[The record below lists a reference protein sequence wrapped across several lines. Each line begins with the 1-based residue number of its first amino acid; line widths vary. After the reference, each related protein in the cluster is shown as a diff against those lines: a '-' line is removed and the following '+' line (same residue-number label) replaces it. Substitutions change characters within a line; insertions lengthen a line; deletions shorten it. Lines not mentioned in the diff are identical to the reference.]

1 MPEESSLQ
9 GPEES
14 LAPPLLEPDPDAT
27 EAFALVHYFYERF
40 HHVPKVTPLAKE
52 LEQARKLIAEC
63 GLEQARYNV
72 DFAYQVAPETKYQPQ
87 VFGGILSYAD
97 RALDNYQKKERVHQQ
112 EQKKRQLAQAEE
124 QGLREERERRAQLTQ
139 RYQALSPEEQAR
151 LQEQAKANLM
161 QRSYKPEM
169 MFAAVVNSEI
179 YRLMETQ
186 EITST

>member
-1 MPEESSLQ
+1 
-9 GPEES
+9 
-14 LAPPLLEPDPDAT
+14 
-27 EAFALVHYFYERF
+27 
-40 HHVPKVTPLAKE
+40 
-52 LEQARKLIAEC
+52 
-63 GLEQARYNV
+63 
-72 DFAYQVAPETKYQPQ
+72 

-97 RALDNYQKKERVHQQ
+97 RALDDYQKKERVHQQ